1 MSCAGGAGHVQG
13 RGEAIRSVWRTLA
26 YIRAYWP
33 LALLSVLVWL
43 VSAAMDLIVP
53 QVLARVIDEGIVAGD
68 RARLLGLS
76 LLAAALIVLRGA
88 ALFGA
93 RFCQRWYQAGISRR
107 LRNEVYDKLQR
118 LPYAY
123 YDRVDSGDVITL
135 AISDTNTV
143 QSFTGRGVME
153 LIRSVGIY
161 VVIVAGMVIAS
172 PRLTL
177 MALVVLALMVAVAVV
192 YGRAVRPMWRAYR
205 SQQARLTRTLTENLN
220 GIRVVKAFA
229 TEARETQVFQSES
242 EAMRERALAP
252 IRLRARAMPLML
264 LLTGVGSLV
273 VIWAGGLLAIDGAI
287 SVGVLLAFYYYFT
300 RLIQPSRRL
309 GFIVQQVART
319 AVSADRVFGL
329 LDEPVGIAS
338 PPGAAKQADISGRVN
353 YDDVEIA
360 FNRSLVVAGATA
372 AVNPGEVIGVVGPTG
387 SGKSSLLN
395 LIARYYDAAGGEVR
409 VDGRDVRSFDLQSLR
424 SAVSI
429 VPQDPF
435 LFSDT
440 VRNNIA
446 YGSPDADFEQVIA
459 AARDAQAYD
468 FILEM
473 PEGFETVV
481 GERGVGL
488 SGGQRQRLT
497 IARALLRE
505 SAILILDDATSSV
518 DTETERRIQDA
529 LRRRAGGRTTFIV
542 SQRISSVEHADEIL
556 VVDEGRIAD
565 RGTHADLIA
574 RPGFYRD
581 LYDLQVRHAEEA
593 RADLAAAEATGT

>member
-1 MSCAGGAGHVQG
+1 
-13 RGEAIRSVWRTLA
+13 
-26 YIRAYWP
+26 
-33 LALLSVLVWL
+33 
-43 VSAAMDLIVP
+43 MDLVAP
-53 QVLARVIDEGIVAGD
+53 LVLARVIDEGIDAGD
-68 RARLLGLS
+68 RSSLVGLS
-76 LLAAALIVLRGA
+76 LLTVGLIVLRGA

-135 AISDTNTV
+135 AISDTRTV
-143 QSFTGRGVME
+143 QGFTGYGVME
-153 LIRSVGIY
+153 AVRTVGIY
-161 VVIVAGMVIAS
+161 VVIVTGMLIAS
-172 PRLTL
+172 AQLTL

-192 YGRAVRPMWRAYR
+192 YGRVVRPMWLAYR
-205 SQQARLTRTLTENLN
+205 SQQAQLTRVLTENLN

-229 TEARETQVFQSES
+229 TEEREIEAFGAES
-242 EAMRERALAP
+242 ERMRERALAP

-300 RLIQPSRRL
+300 RLILPSRRL
-309 GFIVQQVART
+309 GFIVQQLART
-319 AVSADRVFGL
+319 GVSADRVFGL
-329 LDEPVGIAS
+329 LDEPLGIES
-338 PPGAAKQADISGRVN
+338 PPDATKPANVIGRVE
-353 YDDVEIA
+353 YDGVDVA
-360 FNRSLVVAGATA
+360 FNQRRVVAGVTATA
-372 AVNPGEVIGVVGPTG
+372 RSGAVIGLVGPTG

-395 LIARYYDAAGGEVR
+395 LIPRYYDASGGEVR

-446 YGSPDADFEQVIA
+446 YGNPGADFDDVIA
-459 AARDAQAYD
+459 AAKDAQAYE
-468 FILEM
+468 FILGM
-473 PEGFETVV
+473 PEGFETVI

-505 SAILILDDATSSV
+505 SAVLILDDATSSV

-556 VVDEGRIAD
+556 VVDQGGVAD
-565 RGTHADLIA
+565 RGTHAELVS

-581 LYDLQVRHAEEA
+581 LFDLQVRQAEEA
-593 RADLAAAEATGT
+593 RADLAAAEAAGA

>member
-1 MSCAGGAGHVQG
+1 
-13 RGEAIRSVWRTLA
+13 
-26 YIRAYWP
+26 
-33 LALLSVLVWL
+33 
-43 VSAAMDLIVP
+43 MDLVVP

-68 RARLLGLS
+68 RSRLVGLS
-76 LLAAALIVLRGA
+76 LLAAVLIVLRGA
-88 ALFGA
+88 TLFGA
-93 RFCQRWYQAGISRR
+93 RFCQRWYQAGISRQ

-135 AISDTNTV
+135 AISDTRTV
-143 QSFTGRGVME
+143 QGFTGYGVME
-153 LIRSVGIY
+153 AVRTVGIY
-161 VVIVAGMVIAS
+161 VVIVTGMVIAS
-172 PRLTL
+172 AQLTL
-177 MALVVLALMVAVAVV
+177 MALVVLALMVAVATV
-192 YGRAVRPMWRAYR
+192 YGRVVRPMWLAYR
-205 SQQARLTRTLTENLN
+205 SQQAQLTRVLTENLN

-229 TEARETQVFQSES
+229 TEEREIEAFGVES
-242 EAMRERALAP
+242 DLMRERALAP
-252 IRLRARAMPLML
+252 IRLRARAMPLLL
-264 LLTGVGSLV
+264 LLTGIGSLV
-273 VIWAGGLLAIDGAI
+273 VIWAGGLLAIEGSI

-329 LDEPVGIAS
+329 LDEPVGIES
-338 PPGAAKQADISGRVN
+338 PPGAVRQTRVNGRVD
-353 YDDVEIA
+353 YEGVDIA
-360 FNRSLVVAGATA
+360 FNRRRVVSSVSAKIATSD
-372 AVNPGEVIGVVGPTG
+372 VIGIVGPTG
-387 SGKSSLLN
+387 SGKTSLLN
-395 LIARYYDAAGGEVR
+395 LIPRYYDAAGGSVR
-409 VDGRDVRSFDLQSLR
+409 VDGQDVRSFDLQSLR

-446 YGSPDADFEQVIA
+446 YGNPDASLDDVIA
-459 AARDAQAYD
+459 AAKDAQAYE
-468 FILEM
+468 FILGM
-473 PEGFETVV
+473 PEGFETVI

-556 VVDEGRIAD
+556 VVDDRRIAD
-565 RGTHADLIA
+565 RGTHAELLS

-581 LYDLQVRHAEEA
+581 LYDLQVRQAEEA
-593 RADLAAAEATGT
+593 RADLAAAEAAGG

>member
-1 MSCAGGAGHVQG
+1 
-13 RGEAIRSVWRTLA
+13 
-26 YIRAYWP
+26 
-33 LALLSVLVWL
+33 
-43 VSAAMDLIVP
+43 MDLVVP

-68 RARLLGLS
+68 RPRLVGLS
-76 LLAAALIVLRGA
+76 ALAAGLIVLRGA

-93 RFCQRWYQAGISRR
+93 RFCQRWYQAGISRQ

-135 AISDTNTV
+135 AISDTRTV
-143 QSFTGRGVME
+143 QGFTGYGVME
-153 LIRSVGIY
+153 AVRTVGIY
-161 VVIVAGMVIAS
+161 VVIVTGMVIAS
-172 PRLTL
+172 AQLTL

-192 YGRAVRPMWRAYR
+192 YGRVVRPMWRAYR
-205 SQQARLTRTLTENLN
+205 SQQAQLTRVLTENLN

-229 TEARETQVFQSES
+229 TEEREVQAFGVES
-242 EAMRERALAP
+242 EAMRQRALAP
-252 IRLRARAMPLML
+252 IRLRAKAMPLML
-264 LLTGVGSLV
+264 LLTGIGSLV

-287 SVGVLLAFYYYFT
+287 SVGTLLAFYYYFT

-309 GFIVQQVART
+309 GFIVQQIART

-329 LDEPVGIAS
+329 LDEPVGIES
-338 PPGAAKQADISGRVN
+338 PPGAARQANIRGRVD
-353 YDDVEIA
+353 YDGVDIV
-360 FNRSLVVAGATA
+360 FNRRAIVSGVSATVGTGDVV
-372 AVNPGEVIGVVGPTG
+372 GVVGPTG

-395 LIARYYDAAGGEVR
+395 LIPRYYDAAGGSVR
-409 VDGRDVRSFDLQSLR
+409 VDGQDVRSFDLQSLR

-446 YGSPDADFEQVIA
+446 YGSPDADLEQVIA
-459 AARDAQAYD
+459 AAKDAQAYD

-473 PEGFETVV
+473 PEGFETVI

-518 DTETERRIQDA
+518 DTETERRIQEA

-565 RGTHADLIA
+565 RGTHAELIS

-593 RADLAAAEATGT
+593 RADLAAAEAAGA

>member
-1 MSCAGGAGHVQG
+1 
-13 RGEAIRSVWRTLA
+13 
-26 YIRAYWP
+26 
-33 LALLSVLVWL
+33 
-43 VSAAMDLIVP
+43 MDLVVP

-68 RARLLGLS
+68 RSRLVALS
-76 LLAAALIVLRGA
+76 LLAAALIVVRGA
-88 ALFGA
+88 SLFGA
-93 RFCQRWYQAGISRR
+93 RFCQRWYQAGISRQ

-135 AISDTNTV
+135 AISDTRTV
-143 QSFTGRGVME
+143 QGFTGYGVME
-153 LIRSVGIY
+153 AVRTVGIY
-161 VVIVAGMVIAS
+161 VVIVTGMVIAS
-172 PRLTL
+172 AQLTL
-177 MALVVLALMVAVAVV
+177 MALAVLALMVVVATV
-192 YGRAVRPMWRAYR
+192 YGRVVRPMWLAYR
-205 SQQARLTRTLTENLN
+205 SQQAQLTRVLTENLN

-229 TEARETQVFQSES
+229 TEES
-242 EAMRERALAP
+242 EIEAFGAESELMRERALAP
-252 IRLRARAMPLML
+252 IRLRAKAMPLML
-264 LLTGVGSLV
+264 LLTGIGSLV
-273 VIWAGGLLAIDGAI
+273 VIWAGGLLAIEGSI
-287 SVGVLLAFYYYFT
+287 SIGVLLAFYYYFT

-329 LDEPVGIAS
+329 LDEPVGIES
-338 PPGAAKQADISGRVN
+338 PPGAAKQTNIRGRVD
-353 YDDVEIA
+353 YDGVDIA
-360 FNRSLVVAGATA
+360 FNQRAVVSGVSAAAGAGD
-372 AVNPGEVIGVVGPTG
+372 VVGVVGPTG

-395 LIARYYDAAGGEVR
+395 LIPRYYDAAGGNVR
-409 VDGRDVRSFDLQSLR
+409 VDGQDVRSFDLQSLR

-435 LFSDT
+435 LFSDS

-446 YGSPDADFEQVIA
+446 YGSPDADLEQVIA
-459 AARDAQAYD
+459 AANDAQAYD

-473 PEGFETVV
+473 PEGFETVI

-505 SAILILDDATSSV
+505 SAVLILDDATSSV
-518 DTETERRIQDA
+518 DTETERRIQEA

-556 VVDEGRIAD
+556 VVDGGRIAD
-565 RGTHADLIA
+565 RGTHAELIS

-581 LYDLQVRHAEEA
+581 LFNLQVRHAEEA
-593 RADLAAAEATGT
+593 RADLAAAEAAGA

>member
-1 MSCAGGAGHVQG
+1 M
-13 RGEAIRSVWRTLA
+13 
-26 YIRAYWP
+26 
-33 LALLSVLVWL
+33 
-43 VSAAMDLIVP
+43 VSAAMDLVVP

-68 RARLLGLS
+68 HSRLVALS

-93 RFCQRWYQAGISRR
+93 RFCQRWYQAGISRQ

-135 AISDTNTV
+135 AISDTRTV
-143 QSFTGRGVME
+143 QGFTGYGVME
-153 LIRSVGIY
+153 AVRTVGIY
-161 VVIVAGMVIAS
+161 VVIVTGMVIAS
-172 PRLTL
+172 AQLTL
-177 MALVVLALMVAVAVV
+177 LALVVLALMVVVATV
-192 YGRAVRPMWRAYR
+192 YGRVVRPMWLAYR
-205 SQQARLTRTLTENLN
+205 SQQAQLTRVLTENLN

-229 TEARETQVFQSES
+229 TEEREIEAFGAES
-242 EAMRERALAP
+242 ELMRERALAP
-252 IRLRARAMPLML
+252 IRLRAKAMPLLL
-264 LLTGVGSLV
+264 LLTGIGSLV
-273 VIWAGGLLAIDGAI
+273 VIWAGGLLAIEGSI
-287 SVGVLLAFYYYFT
+287 SIGVLLAFYYYFT

-329 LDEPVGIAS
+329 LDEPVGIES
-338 PPGAAKQADISGRVN
+338 PPGAAKQTNIKGRVE
-353 YDDVEIA
+353 YDGVDIA
-360 FNRSLVVAGATA
+360 FNRRAVVSGVSAAAGAGD
-372 AVNPGEVIGVVGPTG
+372 VVGVVGPTG

-395 LIARYYDAAGGEVR
+395 LIPRYYDAAGGNVQ
-409 VDGRDVRSFDLQSLR
+409 VDGQDVRSFDLQSLR

-446 YGSPDADFEQVIA
+446 YGSPDADLEQVIA

-473 PEGFETVV
+473 PEGFETVI

-505 SAILILDDATSSV
+505 SAVLILDDATSSV
-518 DTETERRIQDA
+518 DTETERRIQEA

-565 RGTHADLIA
+565 RGTHAELIS

-593 RADLAAAEATGT
+593 RADLAAAEAAGP

>member
-1 MSCAGGAGHVQG
+1 
-13 RGEAIRSVWRTLA
+13 
-26 YIRAYWP
+26 
-33 LALLSVLVWL
+33 
-43 VSAAMDLIVP
+43 MDLVVP

-68 RARLLGLS
+68 RSRLVGLS

-93 RFCQRWYQAGISRR
+93 RFCQRWYQAGISRQ

-135 AISDTNTV
+135 AISDTRTV
-143 QSFTGRGVME
+143 QGFTGYGVME
-153 LIRSVGIY
+153 AVRTVGIY
-161 VVIVAGMVIAS
+161 VVIVTGMVIAS
-172 PRLTL
+172 AQLTL
-177 MALVVLALMVAVAVV
+177 MALVVLALMVVVATV
-192 YGRAVRPMWRAYR
+192 YGRVVRPMWLAYR
-205 SQQARLTRTLTENLN
+205 SQQARLTRVLTENLN

-229 TEARETQVFQSES
+229 TEEREIEAFGAES
-242 EAMRERALAP
+242 ELMRERALAP
-252 IRLRARAMPLML
+252 IRLRARAMPLLL
-264 LLTGVGSLV
+264 LLTGIGSLV

-329 LDEPVGIAS
+329 LDEPVGIES
-338 PPGAAKQADISGRVN
+338 PPGALKRTDIKGRVD
-353 YDDVEIA
+353 YDGVDIA
-360 FNRSLVVAGATA
+360 FNRRAVVSRVSAAAGAG
-372 AVNPGEVIGVVGPTG
+372 AVVGVVGPTG

-395 LIARYYDAAGGEVR
+395 LIPRYYDAAGGAVR
-409 VDGRDVRSFDLQSLR
+409 VDGQDVRSFDLQSLR

-446 YGSPDADFEQVIA
+446 YGNPDADLEQVMA
-459 AARDAQAYD
+459 AAKDAQAYD
-468 FILEM
+468 FILGM
-473 PEGFETVV
+473 PEGFETVI

-505 SAILILDDATSSV
+505 SAVLILDDATSSV

-556 VVDEGRIAD
+556 VVDDGRIAD
-565 RGTHADLIA
+565 RGTHAELIS

-581 LYDLQVRHAEEA
+581 LYDLQVRQAEEA
-593 RADLAAAEATGT
+593 RADLAAAEAAGA

>member
-1 MSCAGGAGHVQG
+1 M
-13 RGEAIRSVWRTLA
+13 
-26 YIRAYWP
+26 
-33 LALLSVLVWL
+33 
-43 VSAAMDLIVP
+43 SAAADLIVP

-68 RARLLGLS
+68 ASRLLGLS
-76 LLAAALIVLRGA
+76 LLTVALIVLRGA

-135 AISDTNTV
+135 AISDTRTV
-143 QSFTGRGVME
+143 QGFTGYGVME
-153 LIRSVGIY
+153 AVRTVGIY
-161 VVIVAGMVIAS
+161 VVIVTGMLIAS
-172 PRLTL
+172 PQLTL
-177 MALVVLALMVAVAVV
+177 MALAVLALMVVVATV
-192 YGRAVRPMWRAYR
+192 YGRVVRPMWLAYR
-205 SQQARLTRTLTENLN
+205 SQQAQLTRALTENLN

-229 TEARETQVFQSES
+229 TEEREIEAFGAES
-242 EAMRERALAP
+242 DLMRERALAP
-252 IRLRARAMPLML
+252 IRLRARAMPLLL

-273 VIWAGGLLAIDGAI
+273 VIWAGGLLAIDGSI

-329 LDEPVGIAS
+329 LDEPVGIES
-338 PPGAAKQADISGRVN
+338 PPGAAKQTNVKGRVD
-353 YDDVEIA
+353 YDGVDIA
-360 FNRSLVVAGATA
+360 FNRRAVVSGVSA
-372 AVNPGEVIGVVGPTG
+372 AVEAGDVVGVVGPTG

-395 LIARYYDAAGGEVR
+395 LIPRYYETAGGAVR
-409 VDGRDVRSFDLQSLR
+409 VDGRDVRSYGLQALR

-446 YGSPDADFEQVIA
+446 YGNPDADLDDVIEA
-459 AARDAQAYD
+459 AKDAQAYD
-468 FILEM
+468 FIMAM
-473 PEGFETVV
+473 PERFETVI

-505 SAILILDDATSSV
+505 SAVLILDDATSSV
-518 DTETERRIQDA
+518 DTETERRIQEA
-529 LRRRAGGRTTFIV
+529 LRQRAGGRTTFIV

-556 VVDEGRIAD
+556 VVDDGRIAD
-565 RGTHADLIA
+565 RGTHAELLS

-581 LYDLQVRHAEEA
+581 LYDLQVRQAEAA
-593 RADLAAAEATGT
+593 RADLAAAEAAGA

>member
-1 MSCAGGAGHVQG
+1 
-13 RGEAIRSVWRTLA
+13 
-26 YIRAYWP
+26 
-33 LALLSVLVWL
+33 
-43 VSAAMDLIVP
+43 MDLVVP

-68 RARLLGLS
+68 RPRLVGLS
-76 LLAAALIVLRGA
+76 ALAAGLIVLRGA

-93 RFCQRWYQAGISRR
+93 RFCQRWYQAGISRQ

-135 AISDTNTV
+135 AISDTRTV
-143 QSFTGRGVME
+143 QGFTGYGVME
-153 LIRSVGIY
+153 AVRTVGIY
-161 VVIVAGMVIAS
+161 VVIVTGMVIAS
-172 PRLTL
+172 AQLTL
-177 MALVVLALMVAVAVV
+177 MALVILALMVVVATV
-192 YGRAVRPMWRAYR
+192 YGRVVRPMWLAYR
-205 SQQARLTRTLTENLN
+205 SQQAQLTRVLTENLN

-229 TEARETQVFQSES
+229 TEEREVQAFGVES
-242 EAMRERALAP
+242 EAMRQRALAP
-252 IRLRARAMPLML
+252 IRLRAKAMPLML
-264 LLTGVGSLV
+264 LLTGIGSLV

-287 SVGVLLAFYYYFT
+287 SVGTLLAFYYYFT

-329 LDEPVGIAS
+329 LDEPVGIES
-338 PPGAAKQADISGRVN
+338 PPGAARQANIRGRVD
-353 YDDVEIA
+353 YDGVDIA
-360 FNRSLVVAGATA
+360 FNRRAVVSGVSA
-372 AVNPGEVIGVVGPTG
+372 AVGTGDVVGVVGPTG

-395 LIARYYDAAGGEVR
+395 LIPRYYDAAGGSVR
-409 VDGRDVRSFDLQSLR
+409 VDGQDVRSFDLQSLR

-446 YGSPDADFEQVIA
+446 YGSPDADLEQVIA
-459 AARDAQAYD
+459 AAKDAQAYD

-473 PEGFETVV
+473 PEGFETVI

-518 DTETERRIQDA
+518 DTETERRIQEA

-565 RGTHADLIA
+565 RGTHAELIS

-581 LYDLQVRHAEEA
+581 LFDLQVRHAEEA
-593 RADLAAAEATGT
+593 RADLAAAEAAGA

>member
-1 MSCAGGAGHVQG
+1 
-13 RGEAIRSVWRTLA
+13 
-26 YIRAYWP
+26 
-33 LALLSVLVWL
+33 
-43 VSAAMDLIVP
+43 MDLAVP

-68 RARLLGLS
+68 RSRLLGLA
-76 LLAAALIVLRGA
+76 LLAAALIALRGA

-135 AISDTNTV
+135 AISDTRTV
-143 QSFTGRGVME
+143 QGFTGYGAME
-153 LIRSVGIY
+153 AVRTVGIY
-161 VVIVAGMVIAS
+161 VVIVTGMVIAS
-172 PRLTL
+172 AQLTL
-177 MALVVLALMVAVAVV
+177 MALAVLALMVVVATV
-192 YGRAVRPMWRAYR
+192 YGRLVRPMWLAYR
-205 SQQARLTRTLTENLN
+205 SQQAQLTRVLTENLN

-229 TEARETQVFQSES
+229 TEEREIDAFGAES

-264 LLTGVGSLV
+264 LLTGIGSLV

-329 LDEPVGIAS
+329 LDEPVGIES
-338 PPGAAKQADISGRVN
+338 PPGAAAQTSVKGRVD
-353 YDDVEIA
+353 YDGADIA
-360 FNRSLVVAGATA
+360 FNRRTVVSGVSA
-372 AVNPGEVIGVVGPTG
+372 AVGTGDVIGVVGPTG

-395 LIARYYDAAGGEVR
+395 LIPRYYDAAAGAVR
-409 VDGRDVRSFDLQSLR
+409 VDGQDVRSFDLQSLR

-446 YGSPDADFEQVIA
+446 YGSPDADLDQVVA
-459 AARDAQAYD
+459 AAKDAQAYD

-473 PEGFETVV
+473 PEGFETVI

-542 SQRISSVEHADEIL
+542 SQRISSVEYADEIL
-556 VVDEGRIAD
+556 VVDQGGVAD
-565 RGTHADLIA
+565 RGTHADLIS

-581 LYDLQVRHAEEA
+581 LFDLQVRQAEEA
-593 RADLAAAEATGT
+593 RADLAAAADA

>member
-1 MSCAGGAGHVQG
+1 
-13 RGEAIRSVWRTLA
+13 
-26 YIRAYWP
+26 
-33 LALLSVLVWL
+33 
-43 VSAAMDLIVP
+43 MDLVVP

-68 RARLLGLS
+68 RPRLVGLS
-76 LLAAALIVLRGA
+76 ALAAGLIVLRGA

-93 RFCQRWYQAGISRR
+93 RFCQRWYQAGISRQ

-135 AISDTNTV
+135 AISDTRTV
-143 QSFTGRGVME
+143 QGFTGYGVME
-153 LIRSVGIY
+153 AVRTVGIY
-161 VVIVAGMVIAS
+161 VVIVTGMVIAS
-172 PRLTL
+172 AQLTL
-177 MALVVLALMVAVAVV
+177 MALVILALMVVVATV
-192 YGRAVRPMWRAYR
+192 YGRVVRPMWLAYR
-205 SQQARLTRTLTENLN
+205 SQQAQLTRVLTENLN

-229 TEARETQVFQSES
+229 TEEREVQAFGVES
-242 EAMRERALAP
+242 EAMRQRALAP
-252 IRLRARAMPLML
+252 IRLRAKAMPLML
-264 LLTGVGSLV
+264 LLTGIGSLV

-287 SVGVLLAFYYYFT
+287 SVGTLLAFYYYFT

-329 LDEPVGIAS
+329 LDEPVGIES
-338 PPGAAKQADISGRVN
+338 PPGAARQPNIRGRVD
-353 YDDVEIA
+353 YDGVDIA
-360 FNRSLVVAGATA
+360 FNRRAVVSGVSA
-372 AVNPGEVIGVVGPTG
+372 AVGTGDVVGVVGPTG

-395 LIARYYDAAGGEVR
+395 LIPRYYDAAGGSVR
-409 VDGRDVRSFDLQSLR
+409 VDGQDVRSFDLQSLR

-446 YGSPDADFEQVIA
+446 YGSPDADLEQVIA
-459 AARDAQAYD
+459 AAKDAQAYD

-473 PEGFETVV
+473 PEGFETVI

-518 DTETERRIQDA
+518 DTETERRIQEA

-565 RGTHADLIA
+565 RGTHAALIA

-581 LYDLQVRHAEEA
+581 LFDLQVRHAEEA
-593 RADLAAAEATGT
+593 RADLAAAEAAGA

>member
-1 MSCAGGAGHVQG
+1 
-13 RGEAIRSVWRTLA
+13 
-26 YIRAYWP
+26 
-33 LALLSVLVWL
+33 
-43 VSAAMDLIVP
+43 MDLAVP

-68 RARLLGLS
+68 QSRLLGLA
-76 LLAAALIVLRGA
+76 LLAAALIALRGA

-135 AISDTNTV
+135 AISDTRTV
-143 QSFTGRGVME
+143 QGFTGYGAME
-153 LIRSVGIY
+153 AVRTVGIY
-161 VVIVAGMVIAS
+161 VVIVTGMVIAS
-172 PRLTL
+172 AQLTL
-177 MALVVLALMVAVAVV
+177 MALAVLALMVVVATV
-192 YGRAVRPMWRAYR
+192 YGRLVRPMWLAYR
-205 SQQARLTRTLTENLN
+205 SQQAQLTRVLTENLN

-229 TEARETQVFQSES
+229 TEEREIDAFGAES

-264 LLTGVGSLV
+264 LLTGIGSLV

-329 LDEPVGIAS
+329 LDEPVGIES
-338 PPGAAKQADISGRVN
+338 PPGAAAQTSVKGRVD
-353 YDDVEIA
+353 YDGADIA
-360 FNRSLVVAGATA
+360 FNRRTVVSGVSA
-372 AVNPGEVIGVVGPTG
+372 AVGTGDVIGVVGPTG

-395 LIARYYDAAGGEVR
+395 LIPRYYDAAGGAVR
-409 VDGRDVRSFDLQSLR
+409 VDGQDVRSFELGSLR

-446 YGSPDADFEQVIA
+446 YGSPDADLDQVVA
-459 AARDAQAYD
+459 AAKDAQAYD

-473 PEGFETVV
+473 PEGFETVI

-505 SAILILDDATSSV
+505 SAVLILDDATSSV

-556 VVDEGRIAD
+556 VVDQGGVAD
-565 RGTHADLIA
+565 RGTHAELIS

-581 LYDLQVRHAEEA
+581 LFDLQVRQAEEA
-593 RADLAAAEATGT
+593 RADLAAAADA

>member
-1 MSCAGGAGHVQG
+1 
-13 RGEAIRSVWRTLA
+13 
-26 YIRAYWP
+26 
-33 LALLSVLVWL
+33 
-43 VSAAMDLIVP
+43 MDLVVP

-68 RARLLGLS
+68 RSRLVG
-76 LLAAALIVLRGA
+76 LAALAAGLIVLRGA

-93 RFCQRWYQAGISRR
+93 RFCQRWYQAGISRQ

-135 AISDTNTV
+135 AISDTRTV
-143 QSFTGRGVME
+143 QGFTGYGVME
-153 LIRSVGIY
+153 AVRTVGIY
-161 VVIVAGMVIAS
+161 VVIVTGMVIAS

-177 MALVVLALMVAVAVV
+177 MALAVLALMVAVAMV
-192 YGRAVRPMWRAYR
+192 YGRVVRPMWLAYR
-205 SQQARLTRTLTENLN
+205 SQQAQLTRVLTENLN

-229 TEARETQVFQSES
+229 SEEREIEAFGAES
-242 EAMRERALAP
+242 ALMRERALAP
-252 IRLRARAMPLML
+252 IRLRARAMPLLL
-264 LLTGVGSLV
+264 LLTGIGSLV
-273 VIWAGGLLAIDGAI
+273 VIWAGGLAAIEGSI
-287 SVGVLLAFYYYFT
+287 SIGVLLAFYYYFT

-329 LDEPVGIAS
+329 LDEPVGIES
-338 PPGAAKQADISGRVN
+338 PPGGAKQTKVEGRVD
-353 YDDVEIA
+353 YDGVDIA
-360 FNRSLVVAGATA
+360 FNRREVVSGVSA
-372 AVNPGEVIGVVGPTG
+372 AVGIGDVVGVVGPTG

-395 LIARYYDAAGGEVR
+395 LIPRYYDAAGGAVR
-409 VDGRDVRSFDLQSLR
+409 VDGQDVRSFDLQSLR

-446 YGSPDADFEQVIA
+446 YGSPDADLEQVIA
-459 AARDAQAYD
+459 AAKDAQAYD
-468 FILEM
+468 FIVEM
-473 PEGFETVV
+473 PEGFETVI

-518 DTETERRIQDA
+518 DTETERRIQEA
-529 LRRRAGGRTTFIV
+529 LRRRAGGRTTFVV

-556 VVDEGRIAD
+556 VVDEGKVAD
-565 RGTHADLIA
+565 RGTHAELVS

-581 LYDLQVRHAEEA
+581 LFDLQVRHAEEA
-593 RADLAAAEATGT
+593 RADLAEAAGA

>member
-1 MSCAGGAGHVQG
+1 
-13 RGEAIRSVWRTLA
+13 
-26 YIRAYWP
+26 
-33 LALLSVLVWL
+33 
-43 VSAAMDLIVP
+43 MDLVVP

-68 RARLLGLS
+68 RSRLVGLAG
-76 LLAAALIVLRGA
+76 LAAGLIVVRGA

-93 RFCQRWYQAGISRR
+93 RFCQRWYQAGISRK

-143 QSFTGRGVME
+143 QSFTGWGVME
-153 LIRSVGIY
+153 LIRTVGIY
-161 VVIVAGMVIAS
+161 LVIVTGMVIAS

-177 MALVVLALMVAVAVV
+177 LALVVLALMVAVAVV
-192 YGRAVRPMWRAYR
+192 YGRVVRPMWRAYR
-205 SQQARLTRTLTENLN
+205 SQQAQLTRVLTENLN

-229 TEARETQVFQSES
+229 TEEREIEAFGAES
-242 EAMRERALAP
+242 DLMRERALAP
-252 IRLRARAMPLML
+252 IRLRAKAMPLML
-264 LLTGVGSLV
+264 LLTGIGSLV

-287 SVGVLLAFYYYFT
+287 SVGTLLAFYYYFT

-329 LDEPVGIAS
+329 LDEPVGIES
-338 PPGAAKQADISGRVN
+338 PPGAAKQTNIRGRVD
-353 YDDVEIA
+353 YDGVDIA
-360 FNRSLVVAGATA
+360 FNQRAVVSGVGA
-372 AVNPGEVIGVVGPTG
+372 AVGVGEVVGVVGPTG

-395 LIARYYDAAGGEVR
+395 LIPRYYDAAGGEVR
-409 VDGRDVRSFDLQSLR
+409 VDGEDVRSFDLQSLR

-440 VRNNIA
+440 VGNNIA
-446 YGSPDADFEQVIA
+446 YGSPDADLGQVIA
-459 AARDAQAYD
+459 AAKDAQAYD
-468 FILEM
+468 FILDM
-473 PEGFETVV
+473 PEGFETVI
-481 GERGVGL
+481 GERGAGL

-529 LRRRAGGRTTFIV
+529 LRRRAGGRTTFVV

-556 VVDEGRIAD
+556 VVDDGKVAD
-565 RGTHADLIA
+565 RGTHAELIS

-593 RADLAAAEATGT
+593 RADLAAAEAAGA

>member
-1 MSCAGGAGHVQG
+1 
-13 RGEAIRSVWRTLA
+13 
-26 YIRAYWP
+26 
-33 LALLSVLVWL
+33 
-43 VSAAMDLIVP
+43 MDLAVP

-68 RARLLGLS
+68 RSRLLGLA
-76 LLAAALIVLRGA
+76 LLAAALIALRGA

-135 AISDTNTV
+135 AISDTRTV
-143 QSFTGRGVME
+143 QGFTGYGVME
-153 LIRSVGIY
+153 AVRTVGIY
-161 VVIVAGMVIAS
+161 VVIVTGMVIAS
-172 PRLTL
+172 AQLTL
-177 MALVVLALMVAVAVV
+177 MALAVLALMVVVATV
-192 YGRAVRPMWRAYR
+192 YGRLVRPMWLAYR
-205 SQQARLTRTLTENLN
+205 SQQAQLTRVLTENLN

-229 TEARETQVFQSES
+229 TEEREIEAFGAES

-264 LLTGVGSLV
+264 LLTGIGSLV

-329 LDEPVGIAS
+329 LDEPVGIES
-338 PPGAAKQADISGRVN
+338 PPGAAAQTSVKGRVD
-353 YDDVEIA
+353 YDSADIA
-360 FNRSLVVAGATA
+360 FNRRTVVSGVSA
-372 AVNPGEVIGVVGPTG
+372 AIGTGDVIGVVGPTG

-395 LIARYYDAAGGEVR
+395 LIPRYYDAAGGAVR
-409 VDGRDVRSFDLQSLR
+409 VDGQDVRSFELGSLR

-446 YGSPDADFEQVIA
+446 YGSPDADLDQVVA
-459 AARDAQAYD
+459 AAKDAQAYD

-473 PEGFETVV
+473 PEGFETVI

-556 VVDEGRIAD
+556 VVDQSGVAD
-565 RGTHADLIA
+565 RGTHAELIS

-581 LYDLQVRHAEEA
+581 LFDLQVRQAEEA
-593 RADLAAAEATGT
+593 RADLAAAADA

>member
-1 MSCAGGAGHVQG
+1 M
-13 RGEAIRSVWRTLA
+13 EAVRT
-26 YIRAYWP
+26 
-33 LALLSVLVWL
+33 
-43 VSAAMDLIVP
+43 
-53 QVLARVIDEGIVAGD
+53 
-68 RARLLGLS
+68 
-76 LLAAALIVLRGA
+76 
-88 ALFGA
+88 
-93 RFCQRWYQAGISRR
+93 
-107 LRNEVYDKLQR
+107 
-118 LPYAY
+118 
-123 YDRVDSGDVITL
+123 
-135 AISDTNTV
+135 
-143 QSFTGRGVME
+143 
-153 LIRSVGIY
+153 VGIY
-161 VVIVAGMVIAS
+161 VVIVTGMVIAS
-172 PRLTL
+172 AQLTL
-177 MALVVLALMVAVAVV
+177 MALAVLALMVVVATI
-192 YGRAVRPMWRAYR
+192 YGRVVRPMWLAYR
-205 SQQARLTRTLTENLN
+205 SQQAQLTRVLTENLN

-229 TEARETQVFQSES
+229 TEEREIEAFGIES
-242 EAMRERALAP
+242 DLMRERALAP

-264 LLTGVGSLV
+264 LLTGIGSLV
-273 VIWAGGLLAIDGAI
+273 VIWAGGLLAIDGSI

-329 LDEPVGIAS
+329 LDEPVGIES
-338 PPGAAKQADISGRVN
+338 PPGAAKQTSVKGRVD
-353 YDDVEIA
+353 YDGVDIA
-360 FNRSLVVAGATA
+360 FNRRTVVSGVSAAAEAGDI
-372 AVNPGEVIGVVGPTG
+372 VGVVGPTG

-395 LIARYYDAAGGEVR
+395 LIPRYYDAAGGNVR
-409 VDGRDVRSFDLQSLR
+409 VDGQDVRGFDLQGLR

-446 YGSPDADFEQVIA
+446 YGSPDAGLDDVIA
-459 AARDAQAYD
+459 AATDAQAYD

-473 PEGFETVV
+473 PEGFETVI

-518 DTETERRIQDA
+518 DTETERRIQEA

-556 VVDEGRIAD
+556 VVDDGRIAD
-565 RGTHADLIA
+565 RGTHAELLS

-581 LYDLQVRHAEEA
+581 LYDLQVRQAEEA
-593 RADLAAAEATGT
+593 SADLAAAKAAGV

>member
-1 MSCAGGAGHVQG
+1 
-13 RGEAIRSVWRTLA
+13 
-26 YIRAYWP
+26 
-33 LALLSVLVWL
+33 
-43 VSAAMDLIVP
+43 MDLVAP

-68 RARLLGLS
+68 RSRLIGLS
-76 LLAAALIVLRGA
+76 VLAAVLIALRGA

-93 RFCQRWYQAGISRR
+93 RFCQRWYQAGISRQ

-135 AISDTNTV
+135 AISDTRTV
-143 QSFTGRGVME
+143 QGFTGYGVME
-153 LIRSVGIY
+153 AVRTVGIY
-161 VVIVAGMVIAS
+161 VVIVTGMLIAS

-177 MALVVLALMVAVAVV
+177 MALVVLMLMVAVAMV
-192 YGRAVRPMWRAYR
+192 YGRVVRPMWLAYR
-205 SQQARLTRTLTENLN
+205 SQQAQLTRVLTENLN

-229 TEARETQVFQSES
+229 TEEREIQAFGVES
-242 EAMRERALAP
+242 ELMRERALAP

-264 LLTGVGSLV
+264 LLTGIGSLI
-273 VIWAGGLLAIDGAI
+273 VIWAGGLLVIDGAI
-287 SVGVLLAFYYYFT
+287 KVGVLLAFYYYFT

-329 LDEPVGIAS
+329 LDEPVGIES
-338 PPGAAKQADISGRVN
+338 PPGAARQTNIKGRVD
-353 YDDVEIA
+353 YDRVDIA
-360 FNRSLVVAGATA
+360 FNRRAVVSGVNAAARAGN
-372 AVNPGEVIGVVGPTG
+372 VVGLVGPTG

-395 LIARYYDAAGGEVR
+395 LIPRYYETAGGAVR
-409 VDGRDVRSFDLQSLR
+409 VDGQDVRSFDLQSLR

-446 YGSPDADFEQVIA
+446 YGRPDADLDQVIA
-459 AARDAQAYD
+459 AAKDAQAYD
-468 FILEM
+468 FIMAM
-473 PEGFETVV
+473 PERFETVV

-505 SAILILDDATSSV
+505 SAVLILDDATSSV
-518 DTETERRIQDA
+518 DTETERRIQEA
-529 LRRRAGGRTTFIV
+529 LRRRAGGRTTFVV

-556 VVDEGRIAD
+556 VVDDGRIAD
-565 RGTHADLIA
+565 RGTHAELIS

-581 LYDLQVRHAEEA
+581 LYDLQVRQAEEA
-593 RADLAAAEATGT
+593 RADLAAAEAAGA

>member
-1 MSCAGGAGHVQG
+1 
-13 RGEAIRSVWRTLA
+13 
-26 YIRAYWP
+26 
-33 LALLSVLVWL
+33 
-43 VSAAMDLIVP
+43 MDLIVP

-68 RARLLGLS
+68 RARLLELS
-76 LLAAALIVLRGA
+76 LLAAVLIVLRGA

-93 RFCQRWYQAGISRR
+93 RFCQRWYQAGISRQ

-135 AISDTNTV
+135 AISDTRTV
-143 QSFTGRGVME
+143 QGFTGYGVME
-153 LIRSVGIY
+153 AVRTVGIY
-161 VVIVAGMVIAS
+161 VVIVTGMLIAS
-172 PRLTL
+172 AQLTL

-192 YGRAVRPMWRAYR
+192 YGRVVRPMWLAYR
-205 SQQARLTRTLTENLN
+205 SQQAQLTRVLTENLN

-229 TEARETQVFQSES
+229 TEEREIEAFGVES
-242 EAMRERALAP
+242 DAMRERAMAP

-300 RLIQPSRRL
+300 RLILPSRRL
-309 GFIVQQVART
+309 GFIVQQLART
-319 AVSADRVFGL
+319 AVSADRVFAL
-329 LDEPVGIAS
+329 LDEPVGIES
-338 PPGAAKQADISGRVN
+338 PPDATRPASVAGRVD
-353 YDDVEIA
+353 YEGVDIA
-360 FNRSLVVAGATA
+360 FNQRRVVTGANATVRS
-372 AVNPGEVIGVVGPTG
+372 GEVIGVVGPTG

-395 LIARYYDAAGGEVR
+395 LIPRYYDASGGEVR
-409 VDGRDVRSFDLQSLR
+409 VDGRDVRGFDVQSLR

-446 YGSPDADFEQVIA
+446 YGSPDADFEQVIG

-529 LRRRAGGRTTFIV
+529 LRRRAGGRTTFVV

-556 VVDEGRIAD
+556 VVDEGGIAD

-581 LYDLQVRHAEEA
+581 LFDLQVRHAEEA
-593 RADLAAAEATGT
+593 RADLAAAEAAGA

>member
-1 MSCAGGAGHVQG
+1 
-13 RGEAIRSVWRTLA
+13 
-26 YIRAYWP
+26 
-33 LALLSVLVWL
+33 
-43 VSAAMDLIVP
+43 MDLVVP

-68 RARLLGLS
+68 RSRLLGLS
-76 LLAAALIVLRGA
+76 LLAAALIVVRGA

-135 AISDTNTV
+135 AISDTRTV
-143 QSFTGRGVME
+143 QGFTGYGVME
-153 LIRSVGIY
+153 AVRTVGIY
-161 VVIVAGMVIAS
+161 VVIVTGMVIAS
-172 PRLTL
+172 AQLTL
-177 MALVVLALMVAVAVV
+177 MALAVLALMVVVATI
-192 YGRAVRPMWRAYR
+192 YGRVVRPMWLAYR
-205 SQQARLTRTLTENLN
+205 SQQAQLTRVLTENLN

-229 TEARETQVFQSES
+229 TEEREIEAFGAES
-242 EAMRERALAP
+242 DLMRERALAP

-264 LLTGVGSLV
+264 LLTGIGSLV
-273 VIWAGGLLAIDGAI
+273 VIWAGGLLAIDGSI

-329 LDEPVGIAS
+329 LDEPVGIES
-338 PPGAAKQADISGRVN
+338 PPGAAKQTSVKGRVD
-353 YDDVEIA
+353 YDGVDIA
-360 FNRSLVVAGATA
+360 FNRRTVVSGVSAAAEAGDI
-372 AVNPGEVIGVVGPTG
+372 VGVVGPTG

-395 LIARYYDAAGGEVR
+395 LIPRYYDAAGGKVR
-409 VDGRDVRSFDLQSLR
+409 VDGQDVRGFNLQGLR

-446 YGSPDADFEQVIA
+446 YGSPDAGLDDVIA
-459 AARDAQAYD
+459 AAKDAQAYD

-473 PEGFETVV
+473 PEGFETVI

-518 DTETERRIQDA
+518 DTETERRIQEA

-556 VVDEGRIAD
+556 VVDEGRVAD
-565 RGTHADLIA
+565 RGTHAELLS

-581 LYDLQVRHAEEA
+581 LYDLQVRQAEEA
-593 RADLAAAEATGT
+593 SADLAAAKASGA

>member
-1 MSCAGGAGHVQG
+1 
-13 RGEAIRSVWRTLA
+13 
-26 YIRAYWP
+26 
-33 LALLSVLVWL
+33 
-43 VSAAMDLIVP
+43 MDLVVP

-68 RARLLGLS
+68 RSRLVG
-76 LLAAALIVLRGA
+76 LAALAAGLIVVRGA

-93 RFCQRWYQAGISRR
+93 RFCQRWYQAGISRQ

-135 AISDTNTV
+135 AISDTRTV
-143 QSFTGRGVME
+143 QGFTGYGVME
-153 LIRSVGIY
+153 AVRTVGIY
-161 VVIVAGMVIAS
+161 VVIVTGMVIAS
-172 PRLTL
+172 AQLTL
-177 MALVVLALMVAVAVV
+177 MALAVLALMVVVATV
-192 YGRAVRPMWRAYR
+192 YGRVVRPMWLAYR
-205 SQQARLTRTLTENLN
+205 SQQAQLTRVLTENLN

-229 TEARETQVFQSES
+229 TEEREIHAFGAES
-242 EAMRERALAP
+242 ELMRERALAP
-252 IRLRARAMPLML
+252 IRLRAKAMPLLL
-264 LLTGVGSLV
+264 LLTGIGSLV
-273 VIWAGGLLAIDGAI
+273 VIWAGGLLAIEGSI
-287 SVGVLLAFYYYFT
+287 SIGVLLAFYYYFT

-329 LDEPVGIAS
+329 LDEPVGIES
-338 PPGAAKQADISGRVN
+338 PPRAAKQTNVKGRVD
-353 YDDVEIA
+353 YDGVDIA
-360 FNRSLVVAGATA
+360 FNQRAVVSGISGA
-372 AVNPGEVIGVVGPTG
+372 VGVGDVIGVVGPTG

-395 LIARYYDAAGGEVR
+395 LIPRYYDAAGGSVR
-409 VDGRDVRSFDLQSLR
+409 VDGQDVRSFDLQSLR

-446 YGSPDADFEQVIA
+446 YGSPDADLEQVIA
-459 AARDAQAYD
+459 AAKDAQAYD

-473 PEGFETVV
+473 PEGFETVI

-505 SAILILDDATSSV
+505 SAVLILDDATSSV
-518 DTETERRIQDA
+518 DTETERRIQEA

-565 RGTHADLIA
+565 RGTHAELIS

-593 RADLAAAEATGT
+593 RADLAAAEAAGA

>member
-1 MSCAGGAGHVQG
+1 M
-13 RGEAIRSVWRTLA
+13 
-26 YIRAYWP
+26 
-33 LALLSVLVWL
+33 
-43 VSAAMDLIVP
+43 VSAAMDLVVP

-68 RARLLGLS
+68 RPRLVGLS

-93 RFCQRWYQAGISRR
+93 RFCQRWYQAGISRQ

-135 AISDTNTV
+135 AISDTRTV
-143 QSFTGRGVME
+143 QGFTGYGVME
-153 LIRSVGIY
+153 AVRTVGIY
-161 VVIVAGMVIAS
+161 VVIVTGMVIAS
-172 PRLTL
+172 AQLTL
-177 MALVVLALMVAVAVV
+177 MALVVLALMVVVATV
-192 YGRAVRPMWRAYR
+192 YGRVVRPMWLAYR
-205 SQQARLTRTLTENLN
+205 SQQAQLTRVLTENLN

-229 TEARETQVFQSES
+229 TEES
-242 EAMRERALAP
+242 EIEAFGAESELMRERALAP
-252 IRLRARAMPLML
+252 IRLRAKAMPLLL
-264 LLTGVGSLV
+264 LLTGIGSLV
-273 VIWAGGLLAIDGAI
+273 VIWAGGLLAIEGSI
-287 SVGVLLAFYYYFT
+287 SIGVLLAFYYYFT

-329 LDEPVGIAS
+329 LDEPVGIES
-338 PPGAAKQADISGRVN
+338 PPGATKQTNVRGRVD
-353 YDDVEIA
+353 YDGVDIA
-360 FNRSLVVAGATA
+360 FNQRAVVSGVSA
-372 AVNPGEVIGVVGPTG
+372 AVGVGNVVGVVGPTG

-395 LIARYYDAAGGEVR
+395 LIPRYYDAAGGNVQ
-409 VDGRDVRSFDLQSLR
+409 VDGQDVRSFDLQSLR

-446 YGSPDADFEQVIA
+446 YGSPDADLEQVIA
-459 AARDAQAYD
+459 AAKDAQAYD

-473 PEGFETVV
+473 PEGFETVI

-505 SAILILDDATSSV
+505 SAVLILDDATSSV
-518 DTETERRIQDA
+518 DTETERRIQEA

-565 RGTHADLIA
+565 RGTHAELIS

-593 RADLAAAEATGT
+593 RADLAAAEAAGS

>member
-1 MSCAGGAGHVQG
+1 
-13 RGEAIRSVWRTLA
+13 
-26 YIRAYWP
+26 
-33 LALLSVLVWL
+33 
-43 VSAAMDLIVP
+43 MDLVAP

-68 RARLLGLS
+68 RSRLIGLS
-76 LLAAALIVLRGA
+76 VLAAVLIALRGA

-93 RFCQRWYQAGISRR
+93 RFCQRWYQAGISRQ

-135 AISDTNTV
+135 AISDTRTV
-143 QSFTGRGVME
+143 QGFTGYGVME
-153 LIRSVGIY
+153 AVRTVGIY
-161 VVIVAGMVIAS
+161 VVIVTGMLIAS

-177 MALVVLALMVAVAVV
+177 MALVVLMLMVAVAVV
-192 YGRAVRPMWRAYR
+192 YGRVVRPMWLAYR
-205 SQQARLTRTLTENLN
+205 SQQAQLTRVLTENLN

-229 TEARETQVFQSES
+229 TEEREIQAFGVES
-242 EAMRERALAP
+242 ELMRERALAP

-264 LLTGVGSLV
+264 LLTGIGSLI
-273 VIWAGGLLAIDGAI
+273 VIWAGGLLVIDGAI
-287 SVGVLLAFYYYFT
+287 KVGVLLAFYYYFT

-329 LDEPVGIAS
+329 LDEPVGIES
-338 PPGAAKQADISGRVN
+338 PPGAARQTNIKGRVD
-353 YDDVEIA
+353 YDRVDIA
-360 FNRSLVVAGATA
+360 FNRRAVVSGVNAATRAGN
-372 AVNPGEVIGVVGPTG
+372 VVGLVGPTG

-395 LIARYYDAAGGEVR
+395 LIPRYYETAGGAVR

-446 YGSPDADFEQVIA
+446 YGSPDADLDQVIA
-459 AARDAQAYD
+459 AAKDAQAYD
-468 FILEM
+468 FIMAM
-473 PEGFETVV
+473 PERFETVV

-505 SAILILDDATSSV
+505 SAVLILDDATSSV
-518 DTETERRIQDA
+518 DTETERRIQEA
-529 LRRRAGGRTTFIV
+529 LRRRAGGRTTFVV

-556 VVDEGRIAD
+556 VVDDGRIAD
-565 RGTHADLIA
+565 RGTHAELIS

-581 LYDLQVRHAEEA
+581 LYDLQVRQAEEA
-593 RADLAAAEATGT
+593 RADLAAAEAAGA

>member
-1 MSCAGGAGHVQG
+1 
-13 RGEAIRSVWRTLA
+13 
-26 YIRAYWP
+26 
-33 LALLSVLVWL
+33 
-43 VSAAMDLIVP
+43 MDLVAP

-68 RARLLGLS
+68 RSRLIGLS
-76 LLAAALIVLRGA
+76 VLAAVLIALRGA

-135 AISDTNTV
+135 AISDTRTV
-143 QSFTGRGVME
+143 QGFTGYGVME
-153 LIRSVGIY
+153 AVRTVGIY
-161 VVIVAGMVIAS
+161 VVIVTGMLIAS

-177 MALVVLALMVAVAVV
+177 MALVVLMLMVAVAVV
-192 YGRAVRPMWRAYR
+192 YGRVVRPMWLAYR
-205 SQQARLTRTLTENLN
+205 SQQAQLTRVLTENLN

-229 TEARETQVFQSES
+229 TEEREIQAFGVES
-242 EAMRERALAP
+242 ELMRERALAP

-264 LLTGVGSLV
+264 LLTGIGSLI
-273 VIWAGGLLAIDGAI
+273 VIWAGGLLVIDGAI
-287 SVGVLLAFYYYFT
+287 KVGVLLAFYYYFT

-329 LDEPVGIAS
+329 LDEPVGIES
-338 PPGAAKQADISGRVN
+338 PPGAARQTNIKGRVD
-353 YDDVEIA
+353 YDRVDIA
-360 FNRSLVVAGATA
+360 FNRRAVVSGVNAAARAGN
-372 AVNPGEVIGVVGPTG
+372 VVGLVGPTG

-395 LIARYYDAAGGEVR
+395 LIPRYYETAGGAVR
-409 VDGRDVRSFDLQSLR
+409 VDGQDVRSFDLQSLR

-446 YGSPDADFEQVIA
+446 YGRPDADLDQVIA
-459 AARDAQAYD
+459 AAKDAQAYD
-468 FILEM
+468 FIMAM
-473 PEGFETVV
+473 PERFETVV

-505 SAILILDDATSSV
+505 SAVLILDDATSSV
-518 DTETERRIQDA
+518 DTETERRIQEA
-529 LRRRAGGRTTFIV
+529 LRRRAGGRTTFVV

-556 VVDEGRIAD
+556 VVDDGRIAD
-565 RGTHADLIA
+565 RGTHAERIS

-581 LYDLQVRHAEEA
+581 LYDLQVRQAEEA
-593 RADLAAAEATGT
+593 RADLAAAEAAGA

>member
-1 MSCAGGAGHVQG
+1 M
-13 RGEAIRSVWRTLA
+13 
-26 YIRAYWP
+26 
-33 LALLSVLVWL
+33 
-43 VSAAMDLIVP
+43 VSAAMDLVVP

-68 RARLLGLS
+68 RSRLVGLS
-76 LLAAALIVLRGA
+76 VLAAALIVLRGA

-93 RFCQRWYQAGISRR
+93 RFCQRWYQAGISRQ

-135 AISDTNTV
+135 AISDTRTV
-143 QSFTGRGVME
+143 QGFTGYGVME
-153 LIRSVGIY
+153 AVRTVGIY
-161 VVIVAGMVIAS
+161 VVIVTGMVIAS
-172 PRLTL
+172 AQLTL
-177 MALVVLALMVAVAVV
+177 MALVVLALMVAVAMV
-192 YGRAVRPMWRAYR
+192 YGRVVRPMWRAYR
-205 SQQARLTRTLTENLN
+205 SQQAQLTRVLTENLN

-229 TEARETQVFQSES
+229 TEEREIEAFGAES
-242 EAMRERALAP
+242 ELMRERALAP
-252 IRLRARAMPLML
+252 IRLRAKAMPLLL
-264 LLTGVGSLV
+264 LLTGMGSLV
-273 VIWAGGLLAIDGAI
+273 VIWAGGLLAIEGSI
-287 SVGVLLAFYYYFT
+287 SIGVLLAFYYYFT

-329 LDEPVGIAS
+329 LDEPVGIES
-338 PPGAAKQADISGRVN
+338 PSEAAKRTDIKGRVD
-353 YDDVEIA
+353 YDGVDIA
-360 FNRSLVVAGATA
+360 FNRRAVVSGVNAAAGAG
-372 AVNPGEVIGVVGPTG
+372 AVVGVVGPTG

-395 LIARYYDAAGGEVR
+395 LIPRYYDAAGGNVQ
-409 VDGRDVRSFDLQSLR
+409 VDGQDVRSFDLQSLR

-446 YGSPDADFEQVIA
+446 YGSPDADLEHVIA
-459 AARDAQAYD
+459 AAKDAQAYD

-473 PEGFETVV
+473 PEGFETVI

-505 SAILILDDATSSV
+505 SAVLILDDATSSV
-518 DTETERRIQDA
+518 DTETERRIQEA

-556 VVDEGRIAD
+556 VVDDGRIAD
-565 RGTHADLIA
+565 RGTHAELIS

-581 LYDLQVRHAEEA
+581 LFDLQVRHAEEA
-593 RADLAAAEATGT
+593 RADLAAAEAAGA

>member
-1 MSCAGGAGHVQG
+1 
-13 RGEAIRSVWRTLA
+13 
-26 YIRAYWP
+26 
-33 LALLSVLVWL
+33 
-43 VSAAMDLIVP
+43 MDLIVP
-53 QVLARVIDEGIVAGD
+53 QVLARVIDEGIDAGD
-68 RARLLGLS
+68 ASRLAGLS
-76 LLAAALIVLRGA
+76 LLTVALIALRGV

-93 RFCQRWYQAGISRR
+93 RFCQRLYQSGISRR
-107 LRNEVYDKLQR
+107 LRNQVYDKLQR

-143 QSFTGRGVME
+143 QGFTGYGVME
-153 LIRSVGIY
+153 AVRSVGIY
-161 VVIVAGMVIAS
+161 VVIVAGMLIAS

-177 MALVVLALMVAVAVV
+177 MALVVLALMVTVAVV
-192 YGRAVRPMWRAYR
+192 YGRLVRPMWRAYR

-229 TEARETQVFQSES
+229 TEDREIEAFRVEAD
-242 EAMRERALAP
+242 AMRERALAP

-300 RLIQPSRRL
+300 RLILPSRRL
-309 GFIVQQVART
+309 GFIVQQLART

-338 PPGAAKQADISGRVN
+338 PPGPSKHEDIRGRVD
-353 YDDVEIA
+353 YEGVDVA
-360 FNRSLVVAGATA
+360 FSSRRVVTGVSA
-372 AVNPGEVIGVVGPTG
+372 AVRPGAVIGVVGPTG

-395 LIARYYDAAGGEVR
+395 LIARYYDVAGGKVR
-409 VDGRDVRSFDLQSLR
+409 VDGRDVRSFNLQTLR

-446 YGSPDADFEQVIA
+446 YGSPDADLDQVVT

-468 FILEM
+468 FILDM

-505 SAILILDDATSSV
+505 SSILILDDATSSV

-529 LRRRAGGRTTFIV
+529 LRGRAGGPTTFIV

-556 VVDEGRIAD
+556 IVDQSSVAD
-565 RGTHADLIA
+565 RGTHAELVA

-581 LYDLQVRHAEEA
+581 LYDLQVRQTEEA
-593 RADLAAAEATGT
+593 RADLAAAEVLGP

>member
-1 MSCAGGAGHVQG
+1 
-13 RGEAIRSVWRTLA
+13 
-26 YIRAYWP
+26 
-33 LALLSVLVWL
+33 
-43 VSAAMDLIVP
+43 MDLVVP

-68 RARLLGLS
+68 RSRLVGLS

-93 RFCQRWYQAGISRR
+93 RFCQRWYQAGISRQ

-135 AISDTNTV
+135 AISDTRTV
-143 QSFTGRGVME
+143 QGFTGYGVME
-153 LIRSVGIY
+153 AVRTVGIY
-161 VVIVAGMVIAS
+161 VVIVTGMVIAS
-172 PRLTL
+172 AQLTL
-177 MALVVLALMVAVAVV
+177 MALVVLALMVVVATV
-192 YGRAVRPMWRAYR
+192 YGRVVRPMWLAYR
-205 SQQARLTRTLTENLN
+205 SQQARLTRVLTENLN

-229 TEARETQVFQSES
+229 TEEREIEAFGAES
-242 EAMRERALAP
+242 ELMRERALAP
-252 IRLRARAMPLML
+252 IRLRARAMPLLL
-264 LLTGVGSLV
+264 LLTGIGSLV

-329 LDEPVGIAS
+329 LDEPVGIET
-338 PPGAAKQADISGRVN
+338 PPGALKRTDIKGRVD
-353 YDDVEIA
+353 YDGVDIA
-360 FNRSLVVAGATA
+360 FNRRAVVSRVSAAAGAG
-372 AVNPGEVIGVVGPTG
+372 AVVGVVGPTG

-395 LIARYYDAAGGEVR
+395 LIPRYYDAAGGAVR
-409 VDGRDVRSFDLQSLR
+409 VDGQDVRSFDLQSLR

-446 YGSPDADFEQVIA
+446 YGNPDADLEQVIA
-459 AARDAQAYD
+459 AAKDAQAYD
-468 FILEM
+468 FILGM
-473 PEGFETVV
+473 PEGFETVI

-505 SAILILDDATSSV
+505 SAVLILDDATSSV

-556 VVDEGRIAD
+556 VVDDGRIAD
-565 RGTHADLIA
+565 RGTHAELIS

-581 LYDLQVRHAEEA
+581 LYDLQVRQAEEA
-593 RADLAAAEATGT
+593 RADLAAAEAAGA

>member
-1 MSCAGGAGHVQG
+1 
-13 RGEAIRSVWRTLA
+13 
-26 YIRAYWP
+26 
-33 LALLSVLVWL
+33 
-43 VSAAMDLIVP
+43 MDLAVP

-68 RARLLGLS
+68 RSRLLGLA
-76 LLAAALIVLRGA
+76 LLAAALIALRGA

-93 RFCQRWYQAGISRR
+93 RFCQRWYQAGISRQ

-135 AISDTNTV
+135 AISDTRTV
-143 QSFTGRGVME
+143 QGFTGYGAME
-153 LIRSVGIY
+153 AVRTVGIY
-161 VVIVAGMVIAS
+161 VVIVTGMVIAS
-172 PRLTL
+172 AQLTL
-177 MALVVLALMVAVAVV
+177 MALAVLALMVVVATV
-192 YGRAVRPMWRAYR
+192 YGRLVRPMWLAYR
-205 SQQARLTRTLTENLN
+205 SQQAQLTRVLTENLN

-229 TEARETQVFQSES
+229 TEEREIDAFGAES

-264 LLTGVGSLV
+264 LLTGIGSLV

-329 LDEPVGIAS
+329 LDEPVGIES
-338 PPGAAKQADISGRVN
+338 PPGAAAQTSVKGRVD
-353 YDDVEIA
+353 YDGADIA
-360 FNRSLVVAGATA
+360 FNRRTVVSGVSA
-372 AVNPGEVIGVVGPTG
+372 AVGTGDVIGVVGPTG

-395 LIARYYDAAGGEVR
+395 LIPRYYDAAGGAVR
-409 VDGRDVRSFDLQSLR
+409 VDGQDVRSFDLQSLR

-446 YGSPDADFEQVIA
+446 YGSPDADLDQVVA
-459 AARDAQAYD
+459 AAKDAQAYD

-473 PEGFETVV
+473 PEGFETVI

-556 VVDEGRIAD
+556 VVDQGGVAD
-565 RGTHADLIA
+565 RGTHAELIS

-581 LYDLQVRHAEEA
+581 LFDLQVRQAEEA
-593 RADLAAAEATGT
+593 RADLAAAADA

>member
-1 MSCAGGAGHVQG
+1 
-13 RGEAIRSVWRTLA
+13 
-26 YIRAYWP
+26 
-33 LALLSVLVWL
+33 
-43 VSAAMDLIVP
+43 MDLVVP

-68 RARLLGLS
+68 RSRLVALS

-93 RFCQRWYQAGISRR
+93 RFCQRWYQAGISRQ

-135 AISDTNTV
+135 AISDTRTV
-143 QSFTGRGVME
+143 QGFTGYGVME
-153 LIRSVGIY
+153 AVRTVGIY
-161 VVIVAGMVIAS
+161 VVIVTGMVIAS
-172 PRLTL
+172 AQLTL
-177 MALVVLALMVAVAVV
+177 MALVVLALMVAVAMV
-192 YGRAVRPMWRAYR
+192 YGRVVRPMWRAYR
-205 SQQARLTRTLTENLN
+205 SQQAQLTRVLTENLN

-229 TEARETQVFQSES
+229 TEEREIRAFGVES
-242 EAMRERALAP
+242 EAMRQRALAP
-252 IRLRARAMPLML
+252 IRLRAKAMPLML
-264 LLTGVGSLV
+264 LLTGIGSLV
-273 VIWAGGLLAIDGAI
+273 VIWAGGLLAIEGSI
-287 SVGVLLAFYYYFT
+287 SIGVLLAFYYYFT

-329 LDEPVGIAS
+329 LDEPVGIES
-338 PPGAAKQADISGRVN
+338 PPGAAKRTDIKGRVD
-353 YDDVEIA
+353 YDGVDIA
-360 FNRSLVVAGATA
+360 FNRRAVVSGVSAAAGAG
-372 AVNPGEVIGVVGPTG
+372 AVVGVVGPTG

-395 LIARYYDAAGGEVR
+395 LIPRYYDAAGGNVQ
-409 VDGRDVRSFDLQSLR
+409 VDGQDVRSFDLQSLR

-446 YGSPDADFEQVIA
+446 YGSPDADLEQVIA
-459 AARDAQAYD
+459 AAKDAQAYD
-468 FILEM
+468 FILGM
-473 PEGFETVV
+473 PEGFETVI

-505 SAILILDDATSSV
+505 SAVLILDDATSSV
-518 DTETERRIQDA
+518 DTETERRIQEA

-556 VVDEGRIAD
+556 VVDERRIAD
-565 RGTHADLIA
+565 RGTHAELIS

-581 LYDLQVRHAEEA
+581 LFDLQVRHAEEA
-593 RADLAAAEATGT
+593 RADLAAAEAAGA

>member
-1 MSCAGGAGHVQG
+1 M
-13 RGEAIRSVWRTLA
+13 
-26 YIRAYWP
+26 
-33 LALLSVLVWL
+33 VWL

-53 QVLARVIDEGIVAGD
+53 QVLQRVIDEGIVAGD
-68 RARLLGLS
+68 RSRLVALS

-93 RFCQRWYQAGISRR
+93 RFCQRWYQAGISRQ

-135 AISDTNTV
+135 AISDTRTV
-143 QSFTGRGVME
+143 QGFTGYGVME
-153 LIRSVGIY
+153 AVRTVGIY
-161 VVIVAGMVIAS
+161 VVIVTGMVIAS
-172 PRLTL
+172 AQLTL
-177 MALVVLALMVAVAVV
+177 MALIVLALMVAVATV
-192 YGRAVRPMWRAYR
+192 YGRVVRPMWLAYR
-205 SQQARLTRTLTENLN
+205 SQQAQLTRVLTENLN

-229 TEARETQVFQSES
+229 TEEREIEAFGTES
-242 EAMRERALAP
+242 ELMRERALAP

-264 LLTGVGSLV
+264 LLTGIGSLV
-273 VIWAGGLLAIDGAI
+273 VIWAGGLLAIDGSI

-329 LDEPVGIAS
+329 LDEPVGIES
-338 PPGAAKQADISGRVN
+338 PPDAAKQTSVKGRVD
-353 YDDVEIA
+353 YDGVDIA
-360 FNRSLVVAGATA
+360 FNRRAVVSGVSA
-372 AVNPGEVIGVVGPTG
+372 AVGAGDIVGVVGPTG
-387 SGKSSLLN
+387 SGKTSLLN
-395 LIARYYDAAGGEVR
+395 LIARYYDAAGGAVR
-409 VDGRDVRSFDLQSLR
+409 VDGQDVRSFDLGSLR

-446 YGSPDADFEQVIA
+446 YGNPDASLDDVIA
-459 AARDAQAYD
+459 AAKDAQAYD
-468 FILEM
+468 FILGM
-473 PEGFETVV
+473 PEGFETVI

-556 VVDEGRIAD
+556 VVDDGRVAD
-565 RGTHADLIA
+565 RGTHAELLS

-581 LYDLQVRHAEEA
+581 LFDLQVRQAEEA
-593 RADLAAAEATGT
+593 RADLAAAEAADA

>member
-1 MSCAGGAGHVQG
+1 
-13 RGEAIRSVWRTLA
+13 
-26 YIRAYWP
+26 
-33 LALLSVLVWL
+33 
-43 VSAAMDLIVP
+43 MDLAVP

-68 RARLLGLS
+68 RSRLLGLA
-76 LLAAALIVLRGA
+76 LLAAALIALRGA

-93 RFCQRWYQAGISRR
+93 RFCQRWYQAGISRQ

-135 AISDTNTV
+135 AISDTRTV
-143 QSFTGRGVME
+143 QGFTGYGAME
-153 LIRSVGIY
+153 AVRTVGIY
-161 VVIVAGMVIAS
+161 VVIVTGMVIAS
-172 PRLTL
+172 AQLTL
-177 MALVVLALMVAVAVV
+177 MALAVLALMVVVATV
-192 YGRAVRPMWRAYR
+192 YGRLVRPMWLAYR
-205 SQQARLTRTLTENLN
+205 SQQAQLTRVLTENLN

-229 TEARETQVFQSES
+229 TEEREIDAFGAES

-264 LLTGVGSLV
+264 LLTGIGSLV

-329 LDEPVGIAS
+329 LDEPVGIES
-338 PPGAAKQADISGRVN
+338 PPGAAAQTSVKGRVD
-353 YDDVEIA
+353 YDGADIA
-360 FNRSLVVAGATA
+360 FNRRTVVSGVSA
-372 AVNPGEVIGVVGPTG
+372 AVGTGDVIGVVGPTG

-395 LIARYYDAAGGEVR
+395 LIPRYYDAAGGAVR
-409 VDGRDVRSFDLQSLR
+409 VDGQDVRSFDLQSLR

-446 YGSPDADFEQVIA
+446 YGSPDADLDQVVA
-459 AARDAQAYD
+459 AAKDAQAYD

-473 PEGFETVV
+473 PEGFETVI

-505 SAILILDDATSSV
+505 SAVLILDDATSSV

-556 VVDEGRIAD
+556 VVDQGGVAD
-565 RGTHADLIA
+565 RGTHAELIS

-581 LYDLQVRHAEEA
+581 LFDLQVRQAEEA
-593 RADLAAAEATGT
+593 RADLAAAADA

>member
-1 MSCAGGAGHVQG
+1 M
-13 RGEAIRSVWRTLA
+13 
-26 YIRAYWP
+26 
-33 LALLSVLVWL
+33 ALLSILSWL
-43 VSAAMDLIVP
+43 VSAAMDLVVP

-68 RARLLGLS
+68 SSRLVRLS
-76 LLAAALIVLRGA
+76 LLTAALIALRGA

-107 LRNEVYDKLQR
+107 LRNEVFDKLQR

-135 AISDTNTV
+135 AISDTRTV
-143 QSFTGRGVME
+143 QGFTGYGVME
-153 LIRSVGIY
+153 AVRTVGIY
-161 VVIVAGMVIAS
+161 VVIVTGMLIAS
-172 PRLTL
+172 AQLTL
-177 MALVVLALMVAVAVV
+177 MALVVLALMVVVAVV
-192 YGRAVRPMWRAYR
+192 YGRVVRPMWRAYR

-229 TEARETQVFQSES
+229 TEEREIEAFGAEAA
-242 EAMRERALAP
+242 AMRVRALAP
-252 IRLRARAMPLML
+252 IRLRARVMPLML

-329 LDEPVGIAS
+329 LDEPLGIAS
-338 PPGAAKQADISGRVN
+338 PPGAAKQTDIAGRVD
-353 YDDVEIA
+353 YHDVDIA
-360 FNRSLVVAGATA
+360 FNRRPVVSGASA
-372 AVNPGEVIGVVGPTG
+372 AVSPGEVIGVVGPTG

-395 LIARYYDAAGGEVR
+395 LIPRYYEAAGGEVR
-409 VDGRDVRSFDLQSLR
+409 VDGRDVRSFDLQGLR

-440 VRNNIA
+440 VRNNIS
-446 YGSPDADFEQVIA
+446 YGSPDADLEQVIEA
-459 AARDAQAYD
+459 AKDAQAYD

-473 PEGFETVV
+473 PEGFETVI

-505 SAILILDDATSSV
+505 SSILILDDATSSV

-529 LRRRAGGRTTFIV
+529 LRRRAGGRTTFVV
-542 SQRISSVEHADEIL
+542 SQRISSVEHADAIL
-556 VVDEGRIAD
+556 VVDQGGIAD
-565 RGTHADLIA
+565 RGTHAELVS

-581 LYDLQVRHAEEA
+581 LFDLQVRQAEAA
-593 RADLAAAEATGT
+593 RADLAAAEATVA

>member
-1 MSCAGGAGHVQG
+1 
-13 RGEAIRSVWRTLA
+13 
-26 YIRAYWP
+26 
-33 LALLSVLVWL
+33 
-43 VSAAMDLIVP
+43 MDLAVP

-68 RARLLGLS
+68 RSRLLGLA
-76 LLAAALIVLRGA
+76 LLAAALIALRGA

-135 AISDTNTV
+135 AISDTRTV
-143 QSFTGRGVME
+143 QGFTGYGVME
-153 LIRSVGIY
+153 AVRTVGIY
-161 VVIVAGMVIAS
+161 VVIVTGMVIAS
-172 PRLTL
+172 AQLTL
-177 MALVVLALMVAVAVV
+177 MALAVLALMVVVATV
-192 YGRAVRPMWRAYR
+192 YGRLVRPMWLAYR
-205 SQQARLTRTLTENLN
+205 SQQAQLTRVLTENLN

-229 TEARETQVFQSES
+229 TEEREIDAFGAES

-264 LLTGVGSLV
+264 LLTGIGSLV

-329 LDEPVGIAS
+329 LDEPVGIES
-338 PPGAAKQADISGRVN
+338 PPGAAAQTSVKGRVD
-353 YDDVEIA
+353 YDSADIA
-360 FNRSLVVAGATA
+360 FNRRTVVSGVSA
-372 AVNPGEVIGVVGPTG
+372 AVGTGDVIGVVGPTG

-395 LIARYYDAAGGEVR
+395 LIPRYYDAAGGAVR
-409 VDGRDVRSFDLQSLR
+409 VDGQDVRSFELGSLR

-446 YGSPDADFEQVIA
+446 YGSPDADLDQVVA
-459 AARDAQAYD
+459 AAKDAQAYD

-473 PEGFETVV
+473 PEGFETVI

-505 SAILILDDATSSV
+505 SAVLILDDATSSV

-556 VVDEGRIAD
+556 VVDQGGVAD
-565 RGTHADLIA
+565 RGTHAELIS

-581 LYDLQVRHAEEA
+581 LFDLQVRQAEEA
-593 RADLAAAEATGT
+593 RADLAAAEVADA

>member
-1 MSCAGGAGHVQG
+1 
-13 RGEAIRSVWRTLA
+13 
-26 YIRAYWP
+26 
-33 LALLSVLVWL
+33 
-43 VSAAMDLIVP
+43 VP

-68 RARLLGLS
+68 RSRLLGLA
-76 LLAAALIVLRGA
+76 LLAAALIALRGA

-135 AISDTNTV
+135 AISDTRTV
-143 QSFTGRGVME
+143 QGFTGYGVME
-153 LIRSVGIY
+153 AVRTVGIY
-161 VVIVAGMVIAS
+161 VVIVTGMVIAS
-172 PRLTL
+172 AQLTL
-177 MALVVLALMVAVAVV
+177 MALAVLALMVVVATV
-192 YGRAVRPMWRAYR
+192 YGRLVRPMWLAYR
-205 SQQARLTRTLTENLN
+205 SQQAQLTRVLTENLN

-229 TEARETQVFQSES
+229 TEEREIEAFGAES

-264 LLTGVGSLV
+264 LLTGIGSLV

-329 LDEPVGIAS
+329 LDEPVGIES
-338 PPGAAKQADISGRVN
+338 PPGAAAQSSVRGRVD
-353 YDDVEIA
+353 YDGADIA
-360 FNRSLVVAGATA
+360 FNRRTVVSGVSA
-372 AVNPGEVIGVVGPTG
+372 AVGTGDVIGVVGPTG

-395 LIARYYDAAGGEVR
+395 LIPRYYDAAGGAVR
-409 VDGRDVRSFDLQSLR
+409 VDGQDVRSFDLQSLR

-446 YGSPDADFEQVIA
+446 YGSPDADLDQVVA
-459 AARDAQAYD
+459 AAKDAQAYD

-473 PEGFETVV
+473 PEGFETVI

-556 VVDEGRIAD
+556 VVDQGGVAD
-565 RGTHADLIA
+565 RGTHAELIS

-581 LYDLQVRHAEEA
+581 LFDLQVRQAEEA
-593 RADLAAAEATGT
+593 RADLAAAADA

>member
-1 MSCAGGAGHVQG
+1 
-13 RGEAIRSVWRTLA
+13 
-26 YIRAYWP
+26 
-33 LALLSVLVWL
+33 
-43 VSAAMDLIVP
+43 MDLVVP
-53 QVLARVIDEGIVAGD
+53 QVLARVIDEGIDGGD
-68 RARLLGLS
+68 RSRLVGLS

-93 RFCQRWYQAGISRR
+93 RFCQRWYQAGISRQ

-135 AISDTNTV
+135 AISDTRTV
-143 QSFTGRGVME
+143 QGFTGYGVME
-153 LIRSVGIY
+153 AVRTVGIY
-161 VVIVAGMVIAS
+161 VVIVTGMVIAS

-177 MALVVLALMVAVAVV
+177 MALVVLALMVVVATV
-192 YGRAVRPMWRAYR
+192 YGRVVRPMWLAYR
-205 SQQARLTRTLTENLN
+205 SQQAQLTRVLTENLN

-229 TEARETQVFQSES
+229 TEEREIEAFGAES
-242 EAMRERALAP
+242 ELMRERALAP

-264 LLTGVGSLV
+264 LLTGIGSLV

-329 LDEPVGIAS
+329 LDEPVGIES
-338 PPGAAKQADISGRVN
+338 PPNAARPTSVRGRVD
-353 YDDVEIA
+353 YDGVEIA
-360 FNRSLVVAGATA
+360 FNRRAVVSGVNA
-372 AVNPGEVIGVVGPTG
+372 AVAAGDIVGVVGPTG

-395 LIARYYDAAGGEVR
+395 LIPRYYDAAGGNVR
-409 VDGRDVRSFDLQSLR
+409 VDGQDVRSFNLQGLR

-446 YGSPDADFEQVIA
+446 YGNPDADLDDVIA
-459 AARDAQAYD
+459 AAKDAQAYE
-468 FILEM
+468 FILGM
-473 PEGFETVV
+473 PEGFETVI

-518 DTETERRIQDA
+518 DTETESRIQDA

-556 VVDEGRIAD
+556 VVDDGRVAD
-565 RGTHADLIA
+565 RGTHAELLS

-581 LYDLQVRHAEEA
+581 LYDLQVRQAEEA
-593 RADLAAAEATGT
+593 RADLAAAEAADA

>member
-1 MSCAGGAGHVQG
+1 
-13 RGEAIRSVWRTLA
+13 
-26 YIRAYWP
+26 
-33 LALLSVLVWL
+33 
-43 VSAAMDLIVP
+43 MDLVVP

-68 RARLLGLS
+68 RSRLVGLS
-76 LLAAALIVLRGA
+76 LLAAGLIVLRGA

-93 RFCQRWYQAGISRR
+93 RFCQRWYQAGISRQ

-135 AISDTNTV
+135 AISDTRTV
-143 QSFTGRGVME
+143 QGFTGYGVME
-153 LIRSVGIY
+153 AVRTVGIY
-161 VVIVAGMVIAS
+161 VVIVTGMVIAS
-172 PRLTL
+172 AQLTL
-177 MALVVLALMVAVAVV
+177 MALAVLALMVAVAVV
-192 YGRAVRPMWRAYR
+192 YGRVVRPMWLAYR
-205 SQQARLTRTLTENLN
+205 SQQAQLTRVLTENLN

-229 TEARETQVFQSES
+229 TEEREIEAFGAES
-242 EAMRERALAP
+242 ELMRERALAP

-264 LLTGVGSLV
+264 LLTGIGSLV

-329 LDEPVGIAS
+329 LDEPVGIES
-338 PPGAAKQADISGRVN
+338 PPGAAKPTSVKGRVD
-353 YDDVEIA
+353 YDGVEIA
-360 FNRSLVVAGATA
+360 FNRRAVVSGVNA
-372 AVNPGEVIGVVGPTG
+372 AVEAGDIVGVVGPTG

-395 LIARYYDAAGGEVR
+395 LIPRYYDAAGGNVR
-409 VDGRDVRSFDLQSLR
+409 VDGQDVRSFNLQGLR

-446 YGSPDADFEQVIA
+446 YGNPDADLDDVVA
-459 AARDAQAYD
+459 AAKDAQAYD

-473 PEGFETVV
+473 PEGFETVI

-518 DTETERRIQDA
+518 DTETERRIQEA
-529 LRRRAGGRTTFIV
+529 LRRRAGGRTTFVV

-556 VVDEGRIAD
+556 VVDDGRVAD
-565 RGTHADLIA
+565 RGTHAELLS

-581 LYDLQVRHAEEA
+581 LFDLQVRQAEEA
-593 RADLAAAEATGT
+593 RADLAAAEAADA

>member
-1 MSCAGGAGHVQG
+1 
-13 RGEAIRSVWRTLA
+13 
-26 YIRAYWP
+26 
-33 LALLSVLVWL
+33 
-43 VSAAMDLIVP
+43 MDLVVP
-53 QVLARVIDEGIVAGD
+53 QVLARVIDEGIDGGD
-68 RARLLGLS
+68 RSRLVGLS
-76 LLAAALIVLRGA
+76 LLAAALIVVRGA

-93 RFCQRWYQAGISRR
+93 RFCQRWYQAGISRQ

-135 AISDTNTV
+135 AISDTRTV
-143 QSFTGRGVME
+143 QGFTGYGVME
-153 LIRSVGIY
+153 AVRTVGIY
-161 VVIVAGMVIAS
+161 VVIVTGMVIAS
-172 PRLTL
+172 AQLTL
-177 MALVVLALMVAVAVV
+177 MALAVLALMVVVATV
-192 YGRAVRPMWRAYR
+192 YGRVVRPMWLAYR
-205 SQQARLTRTLTENLN
+205 SQQAQLTRVLTENLN

-229 TEARETQVFQSES
+229 TEEREIEAFGAES
-242 EAMRERALAP
+242 VLMRERALAP

-264 LLTGVGSLV
+264 LLTGIGSLV
-273 VIWAGGLLAIDGAI
+273 VIWAGGLLAIEGSI

-329 LDEPVGIAS
+329 LDEPVGIES
-338 PPGAAKQADISGRVN
+338 PPGGAKQANVAGRVD
-353 YDDVEIA
+353 YAGVDIA
-360 FNRSLVVAGATA
+360 FSQRAVVSGVNA
-372 AVNPGEVIGVVGPTG
+372 AVEAGDIVGVVGPTG

-395 LIARYYDAAGGEVR
+395 LIPRYYDAAGGSVR
-409 VDGRDVRSFDLQSLR
+409 VDGQDVRSFDLQSLR

-446 YGSPDADFEQVIA
+446 YGSPDADLEQVIA
-459 AARDAQAYD
+459 AAKDAQAYD
-468 FILEM
+468 FILDM
-473 PEGFETVV
+473 PESFETVI

-518 DTETERRIQDA
+518 DTETERRIQEA

-556 VVDEGRIAD
+556 VVDDGKVAD
-565 RGTHADLIA
+565 RGTHAELIS

-581 LYDLQVRHAEEA
+581 LFDLQVRQAEEA
-593 RADLAAAEATGT
+593 RADLAAAEAADA